1 MNQNNKTIEQLFAEN
16 KGRVCHKWMHYL
28 PVYDRFFAAYKNKP
42 INILEVGV
50 SHGGALEIYSDYFHP
65 ESNIVGVD
73 IEPLCKSIE
82 GGNIKIFTGSQSD
95 RQFMESIP
103 FEFDIIIDDGSH
115 LQSDIKET
123 FNIMFPKLKTGGLY
137 FVEDLH
143 TAYWADYG
151 GGLRRQG
158 TFIEDTK
165 WMIDDVNGHHVRQ
178 PGYPNRYTHQVKGI
192 YITDS
197 IVIIEK
203 GEVPA
208 PHHKVG
214 GTKQI
219 Y

>member
-1 MNQNNKTIEQLFAEN
+1 MKKTIEELFFAN
-16 KGRVCHKWMHYL
+16 TNRVCHKWVHYL
-28 PVYDRFFAAYKNKP
+28 PVYDRFFAPYRDKP
-42 INILEVGV
+42 INILEIGV
-50 SHGGALEIYSDYFHP
+50 SHGGALEIYSQYFHP
-65 ESNIVGVD
+65 KSNIVGVD
-73 IEPLCKSIE
+73 IEPLCKQIE

-95 RQFMESIP
+95 RAFMESLP

-115 LQSDIKET
+115 VQSDVKES
-123 FNIMFPKLKTGGLY
+123 FNIMFPRLKNGGLY

-143 TAYWADYG
+143 TAYWDGYG
-151 GGLRRQG
+151 GGLRKQG

-165 WMIDDVNGHHVRQ
+165 WMVDDINGHHVRQ
-178 PGYPNRYTHQVKGI
+178 SGYPNRYTNQIKGM

-203 GEVPA
+203 DNVPP
-208 PHHKVG
+208 PHAEAI